1 MKYEKSCGAVIFRED
16 ENGWNVLLIRHA
28 RGKHISFPKGHMEP
42 GELESHTAER
52 EVLEET
58 GIRIKADR
66 RYRAENR
73 YNIRA
78 DIQKLVVIFATVT
91 RQKEITPQPE
101 EIAEA
106 GWYPYDEAMAKLT
119 YERDRKIL
127 SAAMAHVEKYYSKK
141 QSPAAGDAPQTR
153 ASGG

>member
-1 MKYEKSCGAVIFRED
+1 MKYEKSCGAVVFRRED
-16 ENGWNVLLIRHA
+16 GEWNVLLIRHA
-28 RGKHISFPKGHMEP
+28 RGRHISFPKGHMEP

-52 EVLEET
+52 EVFEET
-58 GIRIKADR
+58 GIRVKVDR

-78 DIQKLVVIFATVT
+78 DIQKLVVIFAAVT
-91 RQKEITPQPE
+91 TQQEITPQPE

-106 GWYPYDEAMAKLT
+106 YWVGVDEAFERLT

-127 SAAMAHVEKYYSKK
+127 RAALVHVEKYYSKRPK
-141 QSPAAGDAPQTR
+141 A
-153 ASGG
+153 

>member
-1 MKYEKSCGAVIFRED
+1 MKYEKSCGAVIFRRD
-16 ENGWNVLLIRHA
+16 TDGWNVLLIRHA
-28 RGKHISFPKGHMEP
+28 RGKHISFPKGHMES

-52 EVLEET
+52 EVFEET
-58 GIRIKADR
+58 GIRVKVDR

-78 DIQKLVVIFATVT
+78 DIQKLVVIFAAVT
-91 RQKEITPQPE
+91 NQREITPQPE

-106 GWYPYDEAMAKLT
+106 SWVPVEEALSRLT

-127 SAAMAHVEKYYSKK
+127 RAAMAHVEKYYDKK
-141 QSPAAGDAPQTR
+141 PKA
-153 ASGG
+153 

>member
-1 MKYEKSCGAVIFRED
+1 MKYEKSCGAVIFRKD

-28 RGKHISFPKGHMEP
+28 RGKHISFPKGHMEA

-52 EVLEET
+52 EVFEET
-58 GIRIKADR
+58 GIRVKVDR

-73 YNIRA
+73 YNIRP
-78 DIQKLVVIFATVT
+78 DVQKLVVIFAAVT
-91 RQKEITPQPE
+91 AQVEIIPQPE

-106 GWYPYDEAMAKLT
+106 NWYPVEEALNRLT

-127 SAAMAHVEKYYSKK
+127 REALTHIEKYYEKPPK
-141 QSPAAGDAPQTR
+141 A
-153 ASGG
+153 

>member
-1 MKYEKSCGAVIFRED
+1 MKYEKSCGAVIFRKD
-16 ENGWNVLLIRHA
+16 TDGWNVLLIRHA

-58 GIRIKADR
+58 GLKVKVDR

-73 YNIRA
+73 YNIRT
-78 DIQKLVVIFATVT
+78 DIQKLVVIFAAVT
-91 RQKEITPQPE
+91 TQKEITPQPE

-106 GWYPYDEAMAKLT
+106 KWYPIEEALGRLT

-127 SAAMAHVEKYYSKK
+127 RAALVHVEKYYEHRRPK
-141 QSPAAGDAPQTR
+141 QHAPAPQGQ
-153 ASGG
+153 SG

>member
-1 MKYEKSCGAVIFRED
+1 MKYEKSCGAVIFRKD
-16 ENGWNVLLIRHA
+16 VDGWNVLLIRHA

-42 GELESHTAER
+42 GELESNTAER
-52 EVLEET
+52 EVFEET
-58 GIRIKADR
+58 GIRVKVDR

-78 DIQKLVVIFATVT
+78 DIQKLVVIFAAVT
-91 RQKEITPQPE
+91 SQREITPQPE

-106 GWYPYDEAMAKLT
+106 SWVPVEEALSRLT

-127 SAAMAHVEKYYSKK
+127 RAALAHVEKYYDKK
-141 QSPAAGDAPQTR
+141 PKA
-153 ASGG
+153 

>member
-1 MKYEKSCGAVIFRED
+1 MKYEKSCGAVVFRKRE
-16 ENGWNVLLIRHA
+16 GAWYVLLIRHA
-28 RGKHISFPKGHMEP
+28 RGRHISFPKGHMEP

-52 EVLEET
+52 EVFEET
-58 GIRIKADR
+58 GIRIKVDR

-78 DIQKLVVIFATVT
+78 DIQKLVVVFAAVT
-91 RQKEITPQPE
+91 HQSEITPQPE

-106 GWYPYDEAMAKLT
+106 GWVKIDEAMERLT

-127 SAAMAHVEKYYSKK
+127 QAALEHVEKYY
-141 QSPAAGDAPQTR
+141 
-153 ASGG
+153 GGRPKP